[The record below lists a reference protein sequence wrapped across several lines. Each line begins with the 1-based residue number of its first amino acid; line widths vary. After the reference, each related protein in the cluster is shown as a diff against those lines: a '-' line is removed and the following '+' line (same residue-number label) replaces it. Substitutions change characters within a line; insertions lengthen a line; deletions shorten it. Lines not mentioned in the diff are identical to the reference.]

1 MRILTIDPGYAA
13 LGYAVLDVTAKF
25 DRVTA
30 MGVVRTKVSSN
41 KRILKNEDSFARMR
55 HMAEELEKLSMR
67 GTEHSV
73 RALVFES
80 LSLPQQTSKQA
91 AVKIGMPY
99 GLLAQLAATLNIP
112 VVMVTPQ
119 RVKNA
124 VCGADNASK
133 HAVEIEMRKRFLP
146 AKVRGGVINDFLSS
160 TPASLHN
167 HAWDALAVYVASTD
181 MDVMKALLHGSY

>member
-13 LGYAVLDVTAKF
+13 LGYALLDATAKF
-25 DRVTA
+25 DRVVA
-30 MGVVRTKVSSN
+30 MGVVRTKVSAN

-55 HMAEELEKLSMR
+55 HMGEELERLTGR
-67 GTEHSV
+67 GTENSI
-73 RALVFES
+73 RAMVFES
-80 LSLPQQTSKQA
+80 LSLPQQTSKQL

-99 GLLAQLAATLNIP
+99 GLLAQLAATMNIP

-133 HAVEIEMRKRFLP
+133 QAVEAAMRKRFLP
-146 AKVRGGVINDFLSS
+146 VKVHGGAINAFLST

-181 MDVMKALLHGSY
+181 TDVMKALLHGAY